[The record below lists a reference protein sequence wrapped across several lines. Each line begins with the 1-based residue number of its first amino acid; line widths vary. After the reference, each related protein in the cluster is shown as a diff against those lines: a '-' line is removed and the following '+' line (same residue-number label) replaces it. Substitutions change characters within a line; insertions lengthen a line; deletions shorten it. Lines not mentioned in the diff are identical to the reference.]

1 MTPLQVM
8 ARAFDIRYR
17 LAAPRFLM
25 ISNAA
30 RVISIANRLLLS
42 RASTASPLIR
52 SWVIDFAF
60 IAAFKA
66 PDALFSL
73 FPNCPLRLD
82 SIRNEAE
89 TPAAQRSLVGRLA
102 VVAE

>member
-1 MTPLQVM
+1 MTPLRVM

-25 ISNAA
+25 ICNAA
-30 RVISIANRLLLS
+30 RVISIANRMLL
-42 RASTASPLIR
+42 STASPLIR

-60 IAAFKA
+60 IAAFNA

-73 FPNCPLRLD
+73 FPNCLLRLD
-82 SIRNEAE
+82 SIRSEAE
-89 TPAAQRSLVGRLA
+89 TPAAQRLLIAMQLVSSP
-102 VVAE
+102 